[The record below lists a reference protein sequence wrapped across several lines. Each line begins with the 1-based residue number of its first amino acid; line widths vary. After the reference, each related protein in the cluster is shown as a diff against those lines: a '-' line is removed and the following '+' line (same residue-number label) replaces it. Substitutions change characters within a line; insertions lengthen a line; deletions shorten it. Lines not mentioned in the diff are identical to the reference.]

1 METLNSI
8 YHTLPQPDD
17 ISIREKEDAM
27 GAYFMMFATHAIGL
41 PLPFISLVA
50 AVIYLYLNKKTSR
63 FVHFH
68 SLQALYAHIPVAFLN
83 AGLIAW
89 LIVILIKDA
98 VFTGEFKGYLIMT
111 GVANIVYLIFSLIA
125 AFKARK
131 GLFYYFI
138 LFGKLAYHR
147 AYIIREEQP
156 ATLVNKPP
164 VM

>member
-1 METLNSI
+1 MNALNSI
-8 YHTLPQPDD
+8 YHLLPQPDE

-41 PLPFISLVA
+41 PLPLISLVA
-50 AVIYLYLNKKTSR
+50 AIIYLYLNKKTSR

-68 SLQALYAHIPVAFLN
+68 SLQALYAHIPIALLN

-89 LIVILIKDA
+89 LIVILVHDA
-98 VFTGEFKGYLIMT
+98 VFTREFKGYLIMT
-111 GVANIVYLIFSLIA
+111 GTANIVYVIFNLIA

-138 LFGKLAYHR
+138 FFGRLAYHR
-147 AYIIREEQP
+147 AYIIVDEQP
-156 ATLVNKPP
+156 KPLVNKPP
-164 VM
+164 VT